1 MNQQFQNIIFIIN
14 NNAHDRPDY
23 ACEIIHTLND
33 ILSNNYNINQQINE
47 IEYILTILN
56 DMSFDDF
63 NIRDHLINL
72 LSDIYDILNIQQI
85 AINTNTTTSIHQTL
99 ITDYFNPIIRQ

>member
-23 ACEIIHTLND
+23 AYEIIHTLND
-33 ILSNNYNINQQINE
+33 ILSNNYNIIQQKDDID
-47 IEYILTILN
+47 YILTILY

-63 NIRDHLINL
+63 NIKDHLINL
-72 LSDIYDILNIQQI
+72 LSDIHDSLIIQQ
-85 AINTNTTTSIHQTL
+85 NNTTTGIHQTL